1 MRVVHARVC
10 VALLVSY
17 SIDNRQL
24 LRTMTS
30 GHRLDVAAIS
40 SAVAGAVTQ
49 ALRMQQ
55 QGEPGSNKCSF
66 LRMSHQEQLYRLC
79 NNYHNMIMIVF
90 IGRVFLCML

>member
-55 QGEPGSNKCSF
+55 QGEPGSNAAFSECHTKNS
-66 LRMSHQEQLYRLC
+66 YT
-79 NNYHNMIMIVF
+79 VF
-90 IGRVFLCML
+90 ATIIII

>member
-1 MRVVHARVC
+1 MGIGNASKFKVQLMLACAHARGTRVC

-55 QGEPGSNKCSF
+55 QGESGSNKCSF
-66 LRMSHQEQLYRLC
+66 LRMSH
-79 NNYHNMIMIVF
+79 
-90 IGRVFLCML
+90 